1 MASKESKEPA
11 LNIAEALSKAGVVD
25 DVSVADEQVAT
36 LTPAQT
42 LELLKRLDSLEKALV
57 EQKAET
63 ERVIAENANASGK
76 RYSPGEKA
84 FAGVEGYKFRVT
96 PIPKKDGN
104 PDQFSHLKPQ
114 DVEACDESE
123 ALRWYCVAN
132 ESRPGSGQA
141 LDPMKVRLKVEP
153 IGRKRADS
161 VVRQKQI
168 GALRLKVNAGL
179 QLTEKE
185 SALLATCEKE
195 IFQF

>member
-1 MASKESKEPA
+1 MMASKDTKEPA
-11 LNIAEALSKAGVVD
+11 LNIGEALSKAGLTEAA
-25 DVSVADEQVAT
+25 SSEEQVAT

-84 FAGVEGYKFRVT
+84 FAGVEGYQFKVT
-96 PIPKKDGN
+96 PIPKKDG
-104 PDQFSHLKPQ
+104 DQFPHLKPQ
-114 DVEACDESE
+114 VVEACDESE

-141 LDPMKVRLKVEP
+141 LDPMKIRLKVESV
-153 IGRKRADS
+153 GRKRADS
-161 VVRQKQI
+161 IVRQKQI

-179 QLTEKE
+179 QLSEKE
-185 SALLATCEKE
+185 ADLLETCEKE
-195 IFQF
+195 IFNF